1 MLKNITLGQYF
12 PIDSVIHRLDPRTKI
27 ILLFCVITLIFII
40 KTFFGYAVL
49 LFLLVLCILLSKVNA
64 IVVLKSLKP
73 VLFIIVFTFILNI
86 FFMQEGETIIR
97 LWFLN
102 ITPGGLSRAAFLA
115 FRLIFLVMFSTFL
128 TLTTSPIQFTDA
140 IERLLKPLNYVRFPV
155 HEMALMMTIALK
167 MIPVLIEETDKIM
180 SAQMARGAN
189 FKTGNIFKRIYGMVP
204 ILIPL
209 FVCAFRRADELAQA
223 MESRCYMGGHG
234 RTRLKQLKY
243 APRDLMAYIMF
254 LAIAIPCGIWL

>member
-27 ILLFCVITLIFII
+27 LLLFCVIIIIFII
-40 KTFFGYAVL
+40 RTFFGYAVL
-49 LFLLVLCILLSKVNA
+49 LFLLVMCVILSKVNA
-64 IVVLKSLKP
+64 IVILKSLKP
-73 VLFIIVFTFILNI
+73 VLFIIIFTFVLNI
-86 FFMQEGETIIR
+86 FFLQEGDTLIKI
-97 LWFLN
+97 WFLN
-102 ITPGGLSRAAFLA
+102 VTPGGLNRASFLA
-115 FRLIFLVMFSTFL
+115 LRLMFLVMFSTFL

-140 IERLLKPLNYVRFPV
+140 IESLLRPLNYVKFPV

-167 MIPVLIEETDKIM
+167 FIPVLVEETDKIM

-189 FKTGNIFKRIYGMVP
+189 FSSGNIFKRIYGMVP

-243 APRDLMAYIMF
+243 SHRDFIAYAVF
-254 LAIAIPCGIWL
+254 LAIAIPCGVLL